1 MDDLRALLRQR
12 IVYLDGAMGTMI
24 QRLKLSEEDFRGSRF
39 ANHERSLQGNNDI
52 LVLTQPDAIRDIHLA
67 YLQSGSDIIET
78 NTFNANSIVQS
89 DYGTESLAYEIN
101 FQAARIAR
109 QAVAEFSSVT
119 LESRFVAGAVGPT
132 SKTLSISPDV
142 NDPAFRST
150 SFAIV
155 KDAYKEQMRGL
166 VEGGVDILL
175 IETVFDTLV
184 GKAAIKAYTELG
196 VRVPLMI
203 SGTITDL
210 SGRTL
215 SGQTPSAF
223 WVSVSHAPNL
233 LSVGLNCAL
242 GSQMMRPY
250 IDELS
255 AIAPAFVS
263 LYPNAGLPNEMGGY
277 DETPGFMA
285 QQALEYAQDGFVNI
299 LGGCCG
305 TTPEHI
311 KAIVEATREVAP
323 RAVPSSDGRL
333 RLSGLDV
340 LDVRPDSNFINIG
353 ERTNVTGSRVF
364 AKMILANN
372 FEDAVRVARQQV
384 ENGAQIL
391 DVNMD
396 EGLLDS
402 VQAMTHYLNLL
413 ATEPD
418 IARVPIMIDS
428 SRWSVLEA
436 GLQCLQGKGI
446 VNSLSLK
453 DGEEEFLRRARI
465 CREYGAAVVI
475 MAFDERGQA
484 DSFERRIEVCERAY
498 RLLVNEIEYPACD
511 IIVDPNIL
519 TVGTGIEEHNSYA
532 LDYFRAIRWI
542 KNNLPGVHVSGGVS
556 NVSFSFRGNEPV
568 RRAMHTAFLY
578 HAVSHGMDMGIV
590 NAGQLDV
597 YNEIEPE
604 LLENVEDVLLN
615 RRQDATDRLLV
626 YAETI
631 IPDKKQ
637 QTHTEQWREES
648 VEKRLKHALINGIAD
663 FIEADAEEARHVFPT
678 PLSIIEGPL
687 MDGMSVVGDLFGSGK
702 MFLPQVVKSARVMK
716 KAVAHLTPYMAADES
731 ESGRSKAGTIVLAT
745 VKGDVHDIGKN
756 IVGVVLGCNNY
767 NVVDLGV
774 MVPAERI
781 IEEAERL
788 EADVIGLSGLIT
800 PSLDEMVHVAKE
812 MSRRNVRIPLLIGG
826 ATTSKT
832 HTAVRI
838 APAYTGPVAYV
849 LDASR
854 AVPVVG
860 SFLNSD
866 QSSVFSKSLREE
878 YTRIKEEYERR
889 SSSKQILTLDAA
901 RKNRYNI
908 TRPSQTPLNTGITQ
922 YASIPLAELRAY
934 IDWTPFF
941 LSWELKGKYP
951 AILDDAVQG
960 KESRAL
966 FQDANQLLDEI
977 AASALIEVRGVCGI
991 FPAHRVLDDVVL
1003 ENGVTFH
1010 FLRQQIVKAA
1020 SQPNLSLADFI
1031 SEQRDHI
1038 GCFVVTAGHGVSEL
1052 CARFEAEHDDYRSIM
1067 VKAVADRL
1075 AEAAAEWMHQKVRT
1089 QLWGYSAD
1097 ENLTNAELIAEKY
1110 LGIRPAPG
1118 YPACPDHTEKETI
1131 FNLLSAVQA
1140 TGVTLTESLAM
1151 NPASSVCGWY
1161 IAHPDSKYFGIS
1173 NIGRDQL
1180 ADYAERKGATIADM
1194 ERWLAPLLNSD
1205 R

>member
-1 MDDLRALLRQR
+1 MDELRALLRQR

-24 QRLKLSEEDFRGSRF
+24 QRLNLSEEDFRGSLF
-39 ANHERSLQGNNDI
+39 VNHEHSLRGNNDI
-52 LVLTQPDAIRDIHLA
+52 LALTRPDAIRDIHLE
-67 YLQSGSDIIET
+67 YLRSGSDIIET
-78 NTFNANSIVQS
+78 NTFNANSLVQS
-89 DYGTESLAYEIN
+89 DYGTESYVYDIN
-101 FQAARIAR
+101 VQAARLAR
-109 QAVAEFSSVT
+109 EAVSEFSS
-119 LESRFVAGAVGPT
+119 SASQKRFVAGAVGPT

-142 NDPAFRST
+142 SDPAYRST

-155 KDAYKEQMRGL
+155 KNAYKEQIRGL
-166 VEGGVDILL
+166 VDGLVDIIL

-184 GKAAIKAYTELG
+184 GKAAIKAYAELD
-196 VRVPLMI
+196 VRIPLMI

-250 IDELS
+250 IEELS
-255 AIAPAFVS
+255 GIAPVFVS
-263 LYPNAGLPNEMGGY
+263 LYPNAGLPNAMGGY

-285 QQALEYAQDGFVNI
+285 RQAHDYAVDGFVNI

-311 KAIVEATREVAP
+311 RALADATRDVAP
-323 RAVPSSDGRL
+323 RVVPPSEQRL

-340 LDVRPDSNFINIG
+340 LEVRPDSNFINIG
-353 ERTNVTGSRVF
+353 ERANVTGSRAF

-372 FEDAVRVARQQV
+372 FEDAVKVARQQV

-396 EGLLDS
+396 EALLDS
-402 VQAMTHYLNLL
+402 ERAMTHYLNLL
-413 ATEPD
+413 AAEPD

-428 SRWSVLEA
+428 SRWSVLDA

-446 VNSLSLK
+446 VNSISLK

-465 CREYGAAVVI
+465 CREYGAAVVV

-484 DSFERRIEVCERAY
+484 DTFERRIEICERAY
-498 RLLVNEIEYPACD
+498 RLLTKGIEYPACD
-511 IIVDPNIL
+511 IILDPNIL
-519 TVGTGIEEHNSYA
+519 TVGTGIEDHNNYA
-532 LDYFRAIRWI
+532 LDYFRAVRWI
-542 KNNLPGVHVSGGVS
+542 KNHLPGVHISGGVS
-556 NVSFSFRGNEPV
+556 NVSFSFRGSEPV

-578 HAVSHGMDMGIV
+578 HAIHHGMDMGIV

-597 YNEIEPE
+597 YNEIEPQ
-604 LLENVEDVLLN
+604 LLERVEDVLLN
-615 RRQDATDRLLV
+615 RRPDATDRLLE
-626 YAETI
+626 YADTI
-631 IPDKKQ
+631 IPQAIQETK
-637 QTHTEQWREES
+637 TERWREES
-648 VEKRLKHALINGIAD
+648 VEERLKHALINGIAD
-663 FIEADAEEARHVFPT
+663 FIEADAEEARHVFPS

-687 MDGMSVVGDLFGSGK
+687 MDAMSVVGDLFGSGK

-716 KAVAHLTPYMAADES
+716 KAVAHLTPFMANDETGG
-731 ESGRSKAGTIVLAT
+731 GRTMAGTVLLAT

-767 NVVDLGV
+767 NVIDLGV

-781 IEEAERL
+781 IDEAWRVG
-788 EADVIGLSGLIT
+788 ADVIGLSGLIT

-812 MSRRNVRIPLLIGG
+812 MSRRDVRIPLLIGG

-838 APAYTGPVAYV
+838 APAYTGPVAHV

-860 SFLNSD
+860 ALLNANESTA
-866 QSSVFSKSLREE
+866 FSTSLRNE
-878 YTRIKEEYERR
+878 YRVIREDYERR
-889 SSSKQILTLDAA
+889 SQSKKLLTLKAA
-901 RKNRYNI
+901 RNNRYNI
-908 TRPSQTPLNTGITQ
+908 AGPSPRPVSNGVTC
-922 YASIPLAELRAY
+922 YAPIPLTELRAY

-951 AILDDAVQG
+951 AIFDDPAQG
-960 KESRAL
+960 KESRKL
-966 FQDANQLLDEI
+966 FEDANELLTD
-977 AASALIEVRGVCGI
+977 LIENTLIEARGVCGI
-991 FPAHRVLDDVVL
+991 FPAHRIQDDVVL
-1003 ENGVTFH
+1003 ESGPAFH
-1010 FLRQQIVKAA
+1010 FLRQQIIKA
-1020 SQPNLSLADFI
+1020 SGQPNLSLADFI
-1031 SEQRDHI
+1031 SEERDHI
-1038 GCFVVTAGHGVSEL
+1038 GCFVVTAGHGVAEL
-1052 CARFEAEHDDYRSIM
+1052 CARYEADNDDYRSIM

-1075 AEAAAEWMHQKVRT
+1075 AEAAAEWLHNKVRK

-1097 ENLTNAELIAEKY
+1097 EHLTNEDLIAEKY
-1110 LGIRPAPG
+1110 TGIRPAPG
-1118 YPACPDHTEKETI
+1118 YPACPDHTEKLTI
-1131 FNLLSAVQA
+1131 FDVLSASA
-1140 TGVTLTESLAM
+1140 LTGVTLTESLAM

-1161 IAHPDSKYFGIS
+1161 IAHPESRYFGIS
-1173 NIGRDQL
+1173 GIGRDQL
-1180 ADYAERKGATIADM
+1180 ADYAERKGASVADM

>member
-1 MDDLRALLRQR
+1 M
-12 IVYLDGAMGTMI
+12 AM
-24 QRLKLSEEDFRGSRF
+24 
-39 ANHERSLQGNNDI
+39 
-52 LVLTQPDAIRDIHLA
+52 
-67 YLQSGSDIIET
+67 
-78 NTFNANSIVQS
+78 
-89 DYGTESLAYEIN
+89 
-101 FQAARIAR
+101 
-109 QAVAEFSSVT
+109 
-119 LESRFVAGAVGPT
+119 
-132 SKTLSISPDV
+132 
-142 NDPAFRST
+142 
-150 SFAIV
+150 
-155 KDAYKEQMRGL
+155 
-166 VEGGVDILL
+166 
-175 IETVFDTLV
+175 
-184 GKAAIKAYTELG
+184 
-196 VRVPLMI
+196 
-203 SGTITDL
+203 
-210 SGRTL
+210 
-215 SGQTPSAF
+215 
-223 WVSVSHAPNL
+223 
-233 LSVGLNCAL
+233 
-242 GSQMMRPY
+242 
-250 IDELS
+250 
-255 AIAPAFVS
+255 
-263 LYPNAGLPNEMGGY
+263 
-277 DETPGFMA
+277 
-285 QQALEYAQDGFVNI
+285 QALDYAQDGFVNI

-311 KAIVEATREVAP
+311 RAIVEATREVAP
-323 RAVPSSDGRL
+323 RVVPPTNRRL

-402 VQAMTHYLNLL
+402 AQAMMHYLNLL

-475 MAFDERGQA
+475 MAFDEKGQA

-519 TVGTGIEEHNSYA
+519 TVGTGIEEHNNYA

-542 KNNLPGVHVSGGVS
+542 KNNLPDVHVSGGVS

-615 RRQDATDRLLV
+615 RRPDATDRLLV

-631 IPDKKQ
+631 IPNKKQ
-637 QTHTEQWREES
+637 QAQTEQWREES
-648 VEKRLKHALINGIAD
+648 VEKRLKHALVNGIAD
-663 FIEADAEEARHVFPT
+663 FIEADTEEARHVFPT

-716 KAVAHLTPYMAADES
+716 KAVAHLTPYMATDES
-731 ESGRSKAGTIVLAT
+731 EGGRSKAGTIVLAT

-767 NVVDLGV
+767 NVIDLGV

-781 IEEAERL
+781 IEEAERV
-788 EADVIGLSGLIT
+788 EAQVIGLSGLIT

-812 MSRRNVRIPLLIGG
+812 MTRRNVRIPLLIGG

-849 LDASR
+849 PDASR

-860 SFLNSD
+860 SFLNAD
-866 QSSVFSKSLREE
+866 QSSAFSKSIREE
-878 YTRIKEEYERR
+878 YSRIKEEYELR
-889 SSSKQILTLDAA
+889 SSSKQLLTLDAA

-908 TRPSQTPLNTGITQ
+908 AGPSQTPLYTGITQ
-922 YASIPLAELRAY
+922 YASIPLTELREY

-941 LSWELKGKYP
+941 LSWELRGKYP
-951 AILDDAVQG
+951 AILDDTLQG
-960 KESRAL
+960 KEARAL
-966 FQDANQLLDEI
+966 FEDANELLDEVV
-977 AASALIEVRGVCGI
+977 ANALIEARGVCGI
-991 FPAHRVLDDVVL
+991 FPAHRILDDVVL
-1003 ENGVTFH
+1003 ENGTVFH
-1010 FLRQQIVKAA
+1010 FLRQQIVKATG
-1020 SQPNLSLADFI
+1020 QPNLSLADFI
-1031 SEQRDHI
+1031 SEQSDHI
-1038 GCFVVTAGHGVSEL
+1038 GCFVVTAGHGVAEL

-1067 VKAVADRL
+1067 TKALADRL
-1075 AEAAAEWMHQKVRT
+1075 AEASAEWLHRKVRT

-1097 ENLTNAELIAEKY
+1097 ELLTNEDLIAEKY
-1110 LGIRPAPG
+1110 PGIRPAPG

-1131 FNLLSAVQA
+1131 FKLLSAAQA

-1151 NPASSVCGWY
+1151 NPASSVCGWF

-1180 ADYAERKGATIADM
+1180 TEYAERKGVAITDM
-1194 ERWLAPLLNSD
+1194 ERWLAPLLNSG